1 MMNEQAAAPPTPGM
15 PNARPLVSRGL
26 VVRLFLTCWLIY
38 ALHFATNTVRESYLA
53 LAIGDHLSFRVDEY
67 QGLHPDLFE
76 KPGFGWHIGAN
87 PGASMIA
94 AVPYALARPVID
106 RIVAGVNESRAQA
119 GVSEPPRYDS
129 PWPMARE
136 FYRRAWRRGLDIKF
150 GLAAFVMQV
159 FCMAPVS
166 ALGAVAMFRVLSRLH
181 EQRTALWLTLLF
193 AFGTPV
199 FFRTGYLN
207 HNLML
212 GLVSFAGWAVLWNPR
227 GLVQWSR
234 KIRYFCAGL
243 AGGLAVLLDYSG
255 LILLLGLFL
264 YGLCRLPPR
273 ADKGGIRARWL
284 RYTSRSALGT
294 AGLYALGAAG
304 PILLLWF
311 YQWQSFGHP
320 FFPGQHWMPP
330 VEWIEL
336 GYQGFTWP
344 QAELLALL
352 AFDYRFGLFVTCP
365 LFLLALA
372 APWVVK
378 PSSSALKRGEVLFAL
393 AIPAALWLFFG
404 GVQYTRLQYG
414 TGVRYLAAV
423 FPFLFVAASSVLL
436 RLPRP
441 MAIAAGAFSV
451 FQAWSMAMY
460 RDVERGW
467 GLAEPLKAVFSQGP
481 QLPALGVL
489 SKIEGP
495 YAGYF
500 GGGAAALVLYLLTA
514 MVIYVLWRGAAVPA
528 FRDE

>member
-1 MMNEQAAAPPTPGM
+1 MMDEQAAAQLGPAASNSKPT
-15 PNARPLVSRGL
+15 LIRGL
-26 VVRLFLTCWLIY
+26 VVRLFLTCWLVY
-38 ALHFATNTVRESYLA
+38 ALHFATNIVREIYPA

-67 QGLHPDLFE
+67 ARLHPDLFE

-94 AVPYALARPVID
+94 AVPYAVARPLID
-106 RIVAGVNESRAQA
+106 RIVAGVNESRARA
-119 GVSEPPRYDS
+119 GLSEPPPYNS

-136 FYRRAWRRGLDIKF
+136 FYRRTWQQGLDIKF
-150 GLAAFVMQV
+150 GLAAFVMHF
-159 FCMAPVS
+159 FCMAPIS
-166 ALGAVAMFRVLSRLH
+166 ALGAVAMFLVLSRLH
-181 EQRTALWLTLLF
+181 PRRTALWLTLLF

-212 GLVSFAGWAVLWNPR
+212 GLVSFAGWAALWNP
-227 GLVQWSR
+227 GDLVRWSR
-234 KIRYFCAGL
+234 KTRFFCGGL

-255 LILLLGLFL
+255 LIPLLGLFL
-264 YGLCRLPPR
+264 YGFYRLVWR
-273 ADKGGIRARWL
+273 ADQDGTLSRWL
-284 RYTSRSALGT
+284 NYTVLFGA
-294 AGLYALGAAG
+294 GAAG

-320 FFPGQHWMPP
+320 FYPGQHWMPP

-352 AFDYRFGLFVTCP
+352 AFDYRFGLFLTCP
-365 LFLLALA
+365 LLLLALA
-372 APWVVK
+372 APWAAK
-378 PSSSALKRGEVLFAL
+378 LNSSAMKRSELLFAL

-414 TGVRYLAAV
+414 TGVRYLAPV
-423 FPFLFVAASSVLL
+423 FPFLFIAASAVLL
-436 RLPRP
+436 RLPKP
-441 MAIAAGAFSV
+441 MAIAVGAISV
-451 FQAWSMAMY
+451 IQAWSMAMY

-467 GLAEPLKAVFSQGP
+467 GLAEPVLATFSQGL

-495 YAGYF
+495 YAEHLT
-500 GGGAAALVLYLLTA
+500 GGTAALLLYLLTA
-514 MVIYVLWRGAAVPA
+514 VVIYMLWHGVKLPA
-528 FRDE
+528 YRDK